1 MYSDVPKQPVL
12 PKPNYL
18 ALTKNNQASFAVI
31 ESLGGI
37 QNTIEPMQASMISH
51 EMRPYDYIHDYQKEL
66 EQMQQNPSLT
76 P

>member
-1 MYSDVPKQPVL
+1 MYSDVPVQPVI

-18 ALTKNNQASFAVI
+18 ALTKNNQASSAVI

-51 EMRPYDYIHDYQKEL
+51 ELRPYDIIPNYQKEL
-66 EQMQQNPSLT
+66 QKMQ
-76 P
+76 